1 MAIAAFRL
9 YSDRVRPVT
18 AVSQFKLYHF
28 LWGALSGSSESAAKL
43 SDGVVAPPTLAA
55 PGGVLGDHT
64 MIHQECW
71 ASVHIGPNSWEP

>member
-28 LWGALSGSSESAAKL
+28 LWAATLTALTSESAAKL
-43 SDGVVAPPTLAA
+43 SDGVVASPTLAS
-55 PGGVLGDHT
+55 PGGVLGDHA
-64 MIHQECW
+64 MIRQECW
-71 ASVHIGPNSWEP
+71 ASVHIGPNS